1 MIDGLG
7 SSILQK
13 PGQMIAFVN
22 NVLESYHHKGPN
34 KEEERKGV
42 KNSGILGGLGNI
54 VNDEDSDDEVS
65 VEGDNDDEEL
75 LSLALMLLSSLLQG
89 KRFLFNNKS
98 IYWTII

>member
-13 PGQMIAFVN
+13 PGQMISFVN
-22 NVLESYHHKGPN
+22 NVLESYHQKGTST
-34 KEEERKGV
+34 EEERKGI
-42 KNSGILGGLGNI
+42 KNSGILGELGNI
-54 VNDEDSDDEVS
+54 VNDEDVDDEVS

-89 KRFLFNNKS
+89 K
-98 IYWTII
+98 

>member
-22 NVLESYHHKGPN
+22 NVLENYHQKGIN
-34 KEEERKGV
+34 TEEERKGV
-42 KNSGILGGLGNI
+42 KSSGILGELGNI
-54 VNDEDSDDEVS
+54 VNDEDSDDEVY
-65 VEGDNDDEEL
+65 VESDNDDEEL

-89 KRFLFNNKS
+89 KRSPLRDRN
-98 IYWTII
+98 IRIIC